1 MDISHLETLIE
12 NGQLEEVIAL
22 LAQKP
27 ELAKQTTSHQIS
39 PILLACYYKKPA
51 IAQAIAEFVP
61 ELNLFDA
68 CAVGK
73 FDEVTLLIFK
83 NPSSVNQ
90 YSIDGFTPLGLAC
103 YFAHEDIARFLVL
116 KGAEVNVPSKNGF
129 NVFPIHSAVAA
140 NNFNITK
147 MLLDAGAYPNVCQ
160 KSGVAPLHTA
170 AQLGNIELIIL
181 LLEHGAEVTL
191 RMEGGKLPADLAA
204 EKGFTEI
211 AEILRPED

>member
-1 MDISHLETLIE
+1 MDISQLESLIE
-12 NGQLEEVIAL
+12 NDQLEQVIAL
-22 LAQKP
+22 LSQKP
-27 ELAKQTTSHQIS
+27 ELAKQVTSHQIS
-39 PILLACYYKKPA
+39 PILLACYYKKPE
-51 IAQAIAEFVP
+51 IAKAIAEFVP

-73 FDEVTLLIFK
+73 FDDVTLLIFK
-83 NPSSVNQ
+83 NPGSVNQ
-90 YSIDGFTPLGLAC
+90 FSIDGFTPLGLAC
-103 YFAHEDIARFLVL
+103 YFGHEDIARFLVL
-116 KGAEVNVPSKNGF
+116 KGAEVNVASKNGY

-160 KSGVAPLHTA
+160 KSGVAPLHSA

-204 EKGFTEI
+204 EKGFNEI
-211 AEILRPED
+211 AEILRPDD